1 MKRAVSVSLGSPAR
15 DKRVVVMLAGEQVQL
30 ERIGTGGDVRRARA
44 LFAELDGQVDA
55 LGVGGIDLCVR
66 LGEREYPIRSA
77 AKLVADVHET
87 PVVDGHVLKYVLERR
102 LWELLGGRYTGPA
115 RFQRAF
121 MPFSIDRLG
130 LAEAVASRTD
140 EIVFGDMMFALG
152 IPIPV
157 RGLPSLRRW
166 ARALLPLVG
175 YLPVAAI
182 LPPGTHG
189 EERRP
194 KHTRLWE
201 RADLLVGDM
210 HYLYTYAPED
220 LRGKVVITNTT
231 TADNIE
237 LLRRRGVWLVITTT
251 PRYEG
256 RSFGVNMIEAALT
269 AAAGKKRPLTEAEL
283 DEMIDHV
290 RLEPTVEQLNPPPD
304 HAPLPKPTSGR

>member
-15 DKRVVVMLAGEQVQL
+15 DKRVVITLAGEPVQL
-30 ERIGTGGDVRRARA
+30 ERIETGGDARRAQA

-77 AKLVADVHET
+77 AKLVADVHKT

-102 LWELLGGRYTGPA
+102 LWELLGDRYPGPA
-115 RFQRAF
+115 RFRRAF

-130 LAEAVASRTD
+130 LAEAVAGRVD
-140 EIVFGDMMFALG
+140 EIVFGDLMFALG
-152 IPIPV
+152 IPIPI
-157 RGLPSLRRW
+157 RGLDNLRRW
-166 ARALLPLVG
+166 ARVLLPLVG
-175 YLPVAAI
+175 YLPVSAI

-189 EERRP
+189 EERKP
-194 KHTRLWE
+194 KHLRLWQD
-201 RADLLVGDM
+201 ADLLVGDM

-220 LRGKVVITNTT
+220 LRGKVAITNTT
-231 TADNIE
+231 TPENIE
-237 LLRRRGVWLVITTT
+237 LLQRRGVRLVITTT

-269 AAAGKKRPLTEAEL
+269 AVAGKRRPLTSGEL
-283 DEMIDHV
+283 NDLID
-290 RLEPTVEQLNPPPD
+290 RLALQPTIELLNP
-304 HAPLPKPTSGR
+304 